1 MPSDLLQTAVAH
13 HQAGR
18 FDQAESLYRQIL
30 ASNPGQADALHLLG
44 VLTHQRGRHAQA
56 AELIERAIG
65 VRPGEAVFHSNLAEV
80 YRALGDPLRAEARC
94 RQALALAPG
103 NPETLNILGLVLQQ
117 AGRLD
122 EAVATF
128 KSLIA
133 ARPSWPPPYVH
144 LGALL
149 RQRGSPDEAMALW
162 RDGVRRSGDR
172 GLRLQLASLLLERD
186 YAEEAVQHFQEVDRQ
201 EPNNPAVLMNLGNA
215 LTALGRRDEARSLY
229 RRVIVLA
236 PQMSQPYAHL
246 GLLDEAE
253 ARWGSALAW
262 FDEAA
267 RQQPADPGHG
277 CHAATALHEMG
288 RTDEAVARVREVIR
302 IYPEHAPAY
311 NTLGYLLQD
320 RGELPAARAAYQHAI
335 QLKPDYADA
344 FRGLGLLLLESGET
358 GQALTA
364 LREALRH
371 DPDHP
376 EALGDLGVAL
386 RERLAAEEE
395 AACERVLS
403 GGRLTGRRRA
413 GLQYGLAQVMDG
425 RGHYNRAAELARE
438 ANDYLREEARHRG
451 RGYDPAEHHAHV
463 DKLIGTYSSAHFE
476 RVREWG
482 SDSELPVF
490 VVGLP
495 RSGTS
500 LVEQI
505 LASHPQVHGA
515 GELDRISELNRSLP
529 GLVGRQAP
537 AVECVDELT
546 REHVEALAGRY
557 LSHVR
562 GLHPSASRII
572 DKMPDNYLL
581 VGLIATLFRR
591 ARIIH
596 TRRDVRDTGLSCW
609 LTHFR
614 SVIWACDLRHI
625 GERIREYLRLME
637 HWRGVLPE
645 RIFEIDY
652 EEIVADVESAA
663 RRLAAWCG
671 LEWDPACLAFHAT
684 RRVVRTASM
693 AQVREPIYA
702 RSVGRWRHYRAHL
715 GPLLQVIGEGME

>member
-1 MPSDLLQTAVAH
+1 MPPDLLQTAVAH

-18 FDQAESLYRQIL
+18 LDQAESLYRQVL
-30 ASNPGQADALHLLG
+30 ARNPGQADALHLLG

-65 VRPGEAVFHSNLAEV
+65 LRPTEAVFHSNLAEA
-80 YRALGDPLRAEARC
+80 YRVLGDLPRAEASC
-94 RQALALAPG
+94 RQALALAPD
-103 NPETLNILGLVLQQ
+103 NPEAQNILGLVRQQ

-122 EAVATF
+122 EAVAAF
-128 KSLIA
+128 QSLIA
-133 ARPSWPPPYVH
+133 SRPNWPPPYLH
-144 LGALL
+144 LGTLL
-149 RQRGSPDEAMALW
+149 RQRGSPEVAMALW
-162 RDGVRRSGDR
+162 REGIRQSGDR

-186 YAEEAVQHFQEVDRQ
+186 HPEEAVHHFQELYRQ

-215 LTALGRRDEARSLY
+215 LAALGRRDEARGLY
-229 RRVIVLA
+229 RRVIALA
-236 PQMSQPYAHL
+236 PHMSQPHAHL

-267 RQQPADPGHG
+267 RRQPTDPGHG

-288 RTDEAVARVREVIR
+288 RTDEALARIHEVIR
-302 IYPEHAPAY
+302 VYPDHAPGY

-320 RGELPAARAAYQHAI
+320 RGDLPAARAAYQQATR
-335 QLKPDYADA
+335 LKPDYADA
-344 FRGLGLLLLESGET
+344 FRSLGLLLLETGET
-358 GQALTA
+358 EQAVTA

-371 DPDHP
+371 DPDNP
-376 EALGDLGVAL
+376 EALGDLGMAL
-386 RERLAAEEE
+386 RERLPADEE

-403 GGRLTGRRRA
+403 RARLTGRRRA

-425 RGHYNRAAELARE
+425 RGQYDRAAELARQ
-438 ANDYLREEARHRG
+438 ANDYLQEEARQRG

-463 DKLIGTYSSAHFE
+463 EKIIRAYSAAHFE
-476 RVREWG
+476 RVRGWG
-482 SDSELPVF
+482 NDSELPVF
-490 VVGLP
+490 VLGLP

-505 LASHPQVHGA
+505 LASHPQVYGA
-515 GELDRISELNRSLP
+515 GELNLMSELNLSLP

-537 AVECVDELT
+537 AVECVDALT
-546 REHVEALAGRY
+546 REHVDGLAGRH

-562 GLHPSASRII
+562 GLHPSARRII

-581 VGLIATLFRR
+581 VGLIATLFPR

-614 SVIWACDLRHI
+614 SVLWSCDQRHI
-625 GERIREYLRLME
+625 GERIRKYLRLME
-637 HWRGVLPE
+637 HWRGVLPG

-663 RRLAAWCG
+663 RRLVAWCG

-715 GPLLQVIGEGME
+715 GPLLEIVGEGE

>member
-1 MPSDLLQTAVAH
+1 MPPDLLQTAVAH

-18 FDQAESLYRQIL
+18 LDQAEALYRQVL
-30 ASNPGQADALHLLG
+30 ARDPGQADALHLLG
-44 VLTHQRGRHAQA
+44 LLTHQRGRHAQA

-65 VRPGEAVFHSNLAEV
+65 LRPGEAVYHSNLAEV
-80 YRALGDPLRAEARC
+80 YRLQGDLPRAEATC
-94 RQALALAPG
+94 RQALALAPD
-103 NPETLNILGLVLQQ
+103 NPEALNILGLVHQQ
-117 AGRLD
+117 AGRFD
-122 EAVATF
+122 EAVAAFT
-128 KSLIA
+128 SLIA

-144 LGALL
+144 LGTLL

-162 RDGVRRSGDR
+162 REGVSRSGDR
-172 GLRLQLASLLLERD
+172 GLHLQLASLLLERD
-186 YAEEAVQHFQEVDRQ
+186 HVEEAMQHFQELYRQ
-201 EPNNPAVLMNLGNA
+201 EPNNLTVLMNLGNA
-215 LTALGRRDEARSLY
+215 LAALGRRDEARGLY
-229 RRVIVLA
+229 RRVIALA

-246 GLLDEAE
+246 GLLDEDE
-253 ARWGSALAW
+253 ARWASALAW

-267 RQQPADPGHG
+267 RRQPADPGHG

-288 RTDEAVARVREVIR
+288 RTDEALARIREVIR
-302 IYPEHAPAY
+302 LYPDHAPAY
-311 NTLGYLLQD
+311 NTFGYLVQD
-320 RGELPAARAAYQHAI
+320 RGDMPAARAAYQQATR
-335 QLKPDYADA
+335 LKPDYADA
-344 FRGLGLLLLESGET
+344 FRSLGLLLLETGET
-358 GQALTA
+358 EQALAA

-386 RERLAAEEE
+386 RERLPADEE
-395 AACERVLS
+395 AACEWVLS
-403 GGRLTGRRRA
+403 RGRLTGRRRA
-413 GLQYGLAQVMDG
+413 GVQYGLAQVMDG
-425 RGHYNRAAELARE
+425 RGRYDRAAELARQ
-438 ANDYLREEARHRG
+438 ANDYLREEARQRG

-463 DKLIGTYSSAHFE
+463 EKIIRAYSAAHFE
-476 RVREWG
+476 RVQGWG
-482 SDSELPVF
+482 NESELPVF

-515 GELDRISELNRSLP
+515 GELNLMSELNRSLP
-529 GLVGRQAP
+529 GLAGRQAP
-537 AVECVDELT
+537 AVECVDALT
-546 REHVEALAGRY
+546 REHVEGLAQHY

-581 VGLIATLFRR
+581 VGLIATLLPR

-614 SVIWACDLRHI
+614 SVLWACDLRHI

-637 HWRGVLPE
+637 HWRGVLPG

-652 EEIVADVESAA
+652 EEVVADVESAA
-663 RRLAAWCG
+663 RRLVAWCD
-671 LEWDPACLAFHAT
+671 LEWDSACLAFHAT

-702 RSVGRWRHYRAHL
+702 RSVGRWRHYRAYL
-715 GPLLQVIGEGME
+715 GPLVEIVGEGME